1 MGNYFSHQDKDELI
15 QELNYSIKALRKRV
29 DELENGQQVKDL
41 VLHNEFLESQ
51 VEVLHKDIANIHFN
65 QTIGWT
71 ETNS

>member
-1 MGNYFSHQDKDELI
+1 MGHYFTHEMKDELI
-15 QELNYSIKALRKRV
+15 EEQNFRIAALIKRI
-29 DELENGQQVKDL
+29 DQLENGQQVKDL